1 MQTSIVTQIEALL
14 RAHDHLPEKTLR
26 EIVARRDDAIQ
37 PLLDLLGKAAT
48 DPGSAAGQDYM
59 GHIYAA
65 MLLASFRERRA
76 HPLLLEIMS
85 LPDPHLIQHV
95 WGGMMLD
102 YMPRLL
108 AMTAGPDVTGLI
120 RLADD
125 EKAWE
130 TVRELAIEAL
140 VCLVAR
146 GEQPRDRV
154 IALLRGL
161 LNRPRS
167 HADSQFVTFIAMI
180 AADIHPGEMM
190 DEIGMQI
197 ASGNIDSDYLSM
209 DELKQMAAESV
220 EKVLERTRDSVTMRY
235 FDDVIAEMSGWDC
248 FNPEETKQQN
258 QEQRDAMMR
267 FFEAPP
273 NLPGI
278 DDEAVLPPNDEIEDA
293 VVTGPGP
300 HARPRR
306 GPETGRNEPCPC
318 GSGRK
323 YKKCCGQGA

>member
-1 MQTSIVTQIEALL
+1 MQTSIVTQIETLL
-14 RAHDHLPEKTLR
+14 RACDNLPKEAIR
-26 EIVARRDDAIQ
+26 EIIARRDDAIQ
-37 PLLDLLGKAAT
+37 PLLDILGKAAS
-48 DPGSAAGQDYM
+48 DPDSAAGLDYM

-65 MLLASFRERRA
+65 MLLAVFRERRA

-102 YMPRLL
+102 YMPRLM
-108 AMTAGPDVTGLI
+108 AMTAGPDVSGLI

-130 TVRELAIEAL
+130 TARELAIEAL
-140 VCLVAR
+140 ICLVAR
-146 GEQPRDRV
+146 GEQSREPV
-154 IALLRGL
+154 IALLRRL
-161 LNRPRS
+161 LTRPRS
-167 HADSQFVTFIAMI
+167 RAESSFVTFISMI

-197 ASGNIDSDYLSM
+197 TSGNIDSEYLSM
-209 DELKQMAAESV
+209 DELKLMAAEPV
-220 EKVLERTRDSVTMRY
+220 DTVLERTRDSVTMRY

-248 FNPEETKQQN
+248 FNPEETKKQN
-258 QEQRDAMMR
+258 QEQRDAMRR

-273 NLPGI
+273 NLPGM
-278 DDEAVLPPNDEIEDA
+278 DDEDPLPPDDGIEDA
-293 VVTGPGP
+293 IVPSPGP

-318 GSGRK
+318 GSGKK